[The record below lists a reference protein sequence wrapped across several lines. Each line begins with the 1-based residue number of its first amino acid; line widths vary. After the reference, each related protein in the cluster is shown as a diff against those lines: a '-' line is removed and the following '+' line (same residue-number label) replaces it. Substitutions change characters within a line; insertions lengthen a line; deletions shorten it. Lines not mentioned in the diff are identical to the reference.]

1 MTKDVSLYTRMFR
14 FTPGCFA
21 RFYKSEFCALLQKCL
36 EERLDNLPRKV
47 PTGALTIG
55 RVRLMDHPR
64 KGDQLSLVDGGLADV
79 VSLAAVATHVSRK

>member
-1 MTKDVSLYTRMFR
+1 MTND
-14 FTPGCFA
+14 TPGCFGH
-21 RFYKSEFCALLQKCL
+21 FYKSAKCL

-47 PTGALTIG
+47 STGALANG